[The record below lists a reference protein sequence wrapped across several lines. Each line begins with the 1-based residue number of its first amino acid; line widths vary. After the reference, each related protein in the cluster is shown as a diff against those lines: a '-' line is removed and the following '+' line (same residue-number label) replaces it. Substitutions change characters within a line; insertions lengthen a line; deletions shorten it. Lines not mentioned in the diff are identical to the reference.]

1 MEDTRLIGIDLSM
14 ASPIVIEVLI
24 EDAAD
29 PQVLR
34 EILLSNIQRPEI
46 IRLLY
51 EGPDVPQEIRED
63 ARKVLNLPAKM
74 GGAPSELIK
83 VTAGKPEQEEI
94 RKQNILRKIQIMT
107 IGEKIHLAIFGGR
120 DVRTILSRDSNREV
134 VLSVLKNP
142 KLTENEVEMLARS
155 RNAPED
161 VLRAISKDKEW
172 MKKYA
177 ILQALVNNP
186 KTPPGISSPMMN
198 SLRTRD
204 LVTLETN
211 KNVPDSVRS
220 SAKIIMGIRKKR

>member
-1 MEDTRLIGIDLSM
+1 MEDTKLIGIDLSI

-51 EGPDVPQEIRED
+51 DSPNVPQDIQED
-63 ARKVLNLPAKM
+63 ARKVLNLPATIA
-74 GGAPSELIK
+74 APSELIK

-94 RKQNILRKIQIMT
+94 RRQNILRKIQIMT

-155 RNAPED
+155 RNVPED
-161 VLRAISKDKEW
+161 VLRAISKNKEW
-172 MKKYA
+172 MKNYA
-177 ILQALVNNP
+177 ILQALINNP
-186 KTPPGISSPMMN
+186 KTPPGISSPMMT

-220 SAKIIMGIRKKR
+220 AAKRILGMRKKR

>member
-1 MEDTRLIGIDLSM
+1 MEDTKLIGIDLSI

-51 EGPDVPQEIRED
+51 DSPNVPQEIQED
-63 ARKVLNLPAKM
+63 ARKVLNLPATIA
-74 GGAPSELIK
+74 APSELIK

-94 RKQNILRKIQIMT
+94 RRQNILRKIQIMT

-155 RNAPED
+155 RNVPED

-172 MKKYA
+172 MKNYA

-186 KTPPGISSPMMN
+186 KTPPGISSPMMT

-220 SAKIIMGIRKKR
+220 AAKRILGMRKKR

>member
-1 MEDTRLIGIDLSM
+1 MEDTRLIGIDLSI

-29 PQVLR
+29 SQVLR

-63 ARKVLNLPAKM
+63 ARKVLNLPATM

-83 VTAGKPEQEEI
+83 MTEEKPEQKEI
-94 RKQNILRKIQIMT
+94 RKQNVLRKIQIMT
-107 IGEKIHLAIFGGR
+107 VGEKVHLAIFGGR

-142 KLTENEVEMLARS
+142 KLTESEVEMLARS
-155 RNAPED
+155 RNVPED

-172 MKKYA
+172 MKNYA
-177 ILQALVNNP
+177 IVLALVNNP
-186 KTPPGISSPMMN
+186 KTPPGISSPMMT

-220 SAKIIMGIRKKR
+220 SAKRILGMKKKH